1 MSTAGS
7 CRKCAHGNEREKE
20 GRNGRRR
27 SKGEVLLRRER
38 RGEREEIKGEFR

>member
-7 CRKCAHGNEREKE
+7 CRKCAHGNEGEKE

-27 SKGEVLLRRER
+27 SKSNLRECRSEEGRKR
-38 RGEREEIKGEFR
+38 RDKRRM